1 MNTTNLHIYFVLDR
15 SGSMESMA
23 SDVVGG
29 FNGFLAEQQADWPDA
44 LMTLI
49 QFDSNDPHEVLAEA
63 VPIAE
68 VRRLSRDSFAPR
80 GGTPLYDAM
89 GHAIT
94 DATIRIEQRRAA
106 RQPDES
112 ILFVTFT
119 DGEEN
124 QSVQY
129 RREQLFDLVKKH
141 EQEGWTFVY
150 LGADQDAYA
159 EGGRV
164 GFSASSTQNFK
175 GDAQG
180 SRAAFLSLSSSVSR
194 RRGKMRSGESFDHT
208 DLFEG
213 DKAAEADLEKRSP
226 TNPERS

>member
-1 MNTTNLHIYFVLDR
+1 
-15 SGSMESMA
+15 MESMA

-29 FNGFLAEQQADWPDA
+29 FNGFLADQQSDGADA

-49 QFDSNDPHEVLAEA
+49 QFDSNDPHEVLADA
-63 VPIAE
+63 LPIAK
-68 VRRLSRDSFAPR
+68 VPPLTRASFAPR

-94 DATIRIEQRRAA
+94 DATIRIERRRAA
-106 RQPDES
+106 GDANES

-124 QSVQY
+124 QSCEY

-141 EQEGWTFVY
+141 EQEGWTFAY
-150 LGADQDAYA
+150 LGANQDSYA

-175 GDAQG
+175 GDAHG
-180 SRAAFLSLSSSVSR
+180 SREAFLSLSSSVSR
-194 RRGKMRSGESFDHT
+194 RRGRIRSGESFDNT

-213 DKAAEADLEKRSP
+213 DKSAEADLEKRSSKP
-226 TNPERS
+226 PRQN

>member
-23 SDVVGG
+23 ADVVGG
-29 FNGFLAEQQADWPDA
+29 FNGFLADQRSDGADA

-49 QFDSNDPHEVLAEA
+49 QFDSNDSHEVLADA
-63 VPIAE
+63 LSIAQVPPLTRA
-68 VRRLSRDSFAPR
+68 SFAPR

-94 DATIRIEQRRAA
+94 DATIRIERRRAA
-106 RQPDES
+106 GEPEES

-124 QSVQY
+124 QSCEY
-129 RREQLFDLVKKH
+129 RRGQLFDLVKKH
-141 EQEGWTFVY
+141 EKEGWTFVY
-150 LGADQDAYA
+150 LGANQDSYA

-164 GFSASSTQNFK
+164 GFSAMNTQNFR
-175 GDAQG
+175 GDARG
-180 SRAAFLSLSSSVSR
+180 SREAFLSLSSSVSR

-213 DKAAEADLEKRSP
+213 DKSAESDLEKRSP
-226 TNPERS
+226 KPPRQN